1 MNRGDFRPAQSW
13 SFSPM
18 IRPISIDPIGQVFAK
33 IKNLLR
39 KAAKPCGRRRRNRVR
54 KLLCQMPGYGQA

>member
-1 MNRGDFRPAQSW
+1 
-13 SFSPM
+13 M